1 MITLYHNTV
10 GVTMNFLSLEE
21 RNDENFQQYSPPR
34 EKKSALLHRN
44 LSDLAR
50 VTQIKC
56 VHCSAETHLTQLN
69 CSLIN
74 EMK

>member
-1 MITLYHNTV
+1 MLKFSTL
-10 GVTMNFLSLEE
+10 L
-21 RNDENFQQYSPPR
+21 PPR

-56 VHCSAETHLTQLN
+56 VHSSAETHLTQRN
-69 CSLIN
+69 SLLVN